1 MRHKFSHLM
10 TQSCEVL
17 MLQFPKRTWD
27 DKHEDGGSFHCTI
40 PCYGKH
46 SGPKS
51 SNFQSYLPKYNKF
64 PGEIQMFYSKF
75 KPLINRITLACLLIP
90 IFFLLS
96 LSPSPSLSLSPS
108 PPPLPFPP
116 FSHDSSKMFKYF
128 HCSRDLFVKNLFSK
142 REDRDTSFSK
152 IHVHSIIFRRM

>member
-27 DKHEDGGSFHCTI
+27 DKQEDGESLHCTI

-64 PGEIQMFYSKF
+64 PGEIQMFYNKF
-75 KPLINRITLACLLIP
+75 KPLINRISLACLPIP
-90 IFFLLS
+90 ISFS
-96 LSPSPSLSLSPS
+96 VYSLSLSFFFPHFLMIPPKCSNDSIAPGTYLLKICS
-108 PPPLPFPP
+108 PKERIETPGSQRYITFNYLWKDVG
-116 FSHDSSKMFKYF
+116 SW
-128 HCSRDLFVKNLFSK
+128 
-142 REDRDTSFSK
+142 
-152 IHVHSIIFRRM
+152 

>member
-46 SGPKS
+46 SGPKR
-51 SNFQSYLPKYNKF
+51 SNFQSYLPKYYKF
-64 PGEIQMFYSKF
+64 PREIQMFYSKF

-96 LSPSPSLSLSPS
+96 LPPSLSISLSFS
-108 PPPLPFPP
+108 P
-116 FSHDSSKMFKYF
+116 FSHDSSKMFKRF
-128 HCSRDLFVKNLFSK
+128 HCSTDLFVKNLFSK
-142 REDRDTSFSK
+142 REDRDTRFSK